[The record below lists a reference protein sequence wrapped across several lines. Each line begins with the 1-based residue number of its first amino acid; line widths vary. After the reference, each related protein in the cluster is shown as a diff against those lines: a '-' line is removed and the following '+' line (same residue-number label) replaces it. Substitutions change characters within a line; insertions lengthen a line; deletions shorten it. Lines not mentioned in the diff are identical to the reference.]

1 MLNFI
6 TNRVSV
12 FSDGMII
19 LIIFIKYLSPILE
32 KKYQNKNDTRLSIVF
47 FKTSKTRF
55 APTLI

>member
-47 FKTSKTRF
+47 FKTSKARF
-55 APTLI
+55 ARALI